1 MTYTVRN
8 DVGVTLQRSLG
19 VAILRLVAGE
29 VPDDEGLVSASGEEH
44 VGAGESKGLDS
55 YVTQGYRIGCFRTYF
70 SIEVA
75 KLVTQPF

>member
-44 VGAGESKGLDS
+44 VGAGESKRLDS
-55 YVTQGYRIGCFRTYF
+55 YATQSYRTGCFRTYF